1 MLHFAIGLFCLWPL
15 SGDSATTLRRVG
27 DTPRKK
33 VLIDGFRRENAAVNL
48 KNEAVKVTGASPPS
62 EV

>member
-1 MLHFAIGLFCLWPL
+1 MAIKHE
-15 SGDSATTLRRVG
+15 GDSATTLRCVG

-33 VLIDGFRRENAAVNL
+33 VLIDGLRRENA
-48 KNEAVKVTGASPPS
+48 AVKVTGASPPS